1 MAQLYPR
8 PAFDQDLVERTIA
21 YLHTRDPQL
30 FPFAANFDDERER
43 AFVRDLRVTLNDLTE
58 SGSKR
63 GTSAAG
69 FLVSDERLK
78 LVIEAWAA
86 ANGDWPRGSDPRD
99 PTSLLAALEDPET
112 QTYDE
117 TAPTQS
123 ELSGI

>member
-1 MAQLYPR
+1 MAQINPR
-8 PAFDQDLVERTIA
+8 PAFDQALVERAIA

-69 FLVSDERLK
+69 FLVSDLRLK
-78 LVIEAWAA
+78 LVVEAWAA
-86 ANGDWPRGSDPRD
+86 ADGSWPPGSDPRD
-99 PTSLLAALEDPET
+99 ATSLLYALENPET